1 MDESYDNLEDYS
13 IKSPKRKG
21 DVSLSDTL
29 ADFEKLRISALRNAA
44 EISPLVKEVTIG
56 PNSPKKKEIIF
67 EEPPSNNEN
76 KENKNKEN
84 LLEDKV
90 SEELRQTLI
99 MKGYE
104 AKLQESSEELFK
116 NLIDK
121 MITNRAETMRK
132 YWKKQ
137 TEDCERKALEI
148 RAKKLQLLK
157 DLQENDNRTVLE
169 RAKLDQQTSQ
179 LITSQTIEN
188 MNKILEEQN
197 QATKRFSAVTD
208 SHTKICICYNELT
221 SLMQTDPLAK
231 SIADKYIPAINTVI
245 INIGNIMD
253 LCKTGTLS
261 DKDVK
266 QSEILAQNIDNI
278 KKKLVEE
285 TNQTKQQ
292 EIDRMKHDEDMAKK
306 KELENKLAQEA
317 KAAQIAQAEK
327 AKAEEAKK
335 SGPLFYSAKN
345 YEYYLELHKYLD
357 EYESRYKDLLE
368 NVNMKKFRFD
378 CQKAVNTPV
387 NALSSVSGS
396 HIRDK
401 FEKLSKLL
409 RGERVQVLDIFVRV
423 TQHPQGLF
431 YVTALLAKKI
441 VKQGDLL
448 ISSNPEA
455 AFPLAAVTVALWAQ
469 FPEFGKLLEAY
480 FHRHCPYLV
489 PMFLPQKEGQT
500 DKEFYVSRGYTYN
513 DEGVV
518 EKQDKFLKR
527 MSGIFRLRCA
537 IWIAKTPRF
546 LNASNPHGLRYGWQ
560 WLASFINLRPE
571 PDISA
576 TLLHDF
582 FNVCGS
588 EFLKHYG
595 RQFLKIIKLISTD
608 YLAILQNID
617 EGGPKTRLE
626 VFLQTVLNTGH
637 IPPPSGLL
645 APNTW

>member
-1 MDESYDNLEDYS
+1 MDETYDSLEDYS
-13 IKSPKRKG
+13 IKSPSRKG
-21 DVSLSDTL
+21 DVSISDTL

-44 EISPLVKEVTIG
+44 EISHLVKEVTIG

-76 KENKNKEN
+76 KENKNEEN

-90 SEELRQTLI
+90 SEDLRQTLL

-116 NLIDK
+116 NLLDK
-121 MITNRAETMRK
+121 MISNRAETMRK

-137 TEDCERKALEI
+137 SEDCERKALEI

-245 INIGNIMD
+245 TNIGNIMD

-278 KKKLVEE
+278 RKKLVEE
-285 TNQTKQQ
+285 TNQTRQQ
-292 EIDRMKHDEDMAKK
+292 EIDKKKQEEEMAKK
-306 KELENKLAQEA
+306 KELEEKLAQEA

-368 NVNMKKFRFD
+368 NVNLKKFRFD

-409 RGERVQVLDIFVRV
+409 RGERVQVLDIFVQV

-500 DKEFYVSRGYTYN
+500 DKEFYLSRGYTYN

-546 LNASNPHGLRYGWQ
+546 LNTPNPHGLRYGWQ
-560 WLASFINLRPE
+560 WLASFINLKPE

-626 VFLQTVLNTGH
+626 VFLQTVLKTGH

-645 APNTW
+645 PPNTW